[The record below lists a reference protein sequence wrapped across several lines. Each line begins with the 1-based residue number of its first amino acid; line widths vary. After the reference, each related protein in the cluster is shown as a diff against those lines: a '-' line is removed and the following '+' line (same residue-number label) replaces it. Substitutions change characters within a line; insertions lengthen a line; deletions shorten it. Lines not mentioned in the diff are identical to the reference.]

1 MANSGTNADDLGTH
15 RCRVCGGR
23 GRERFRK
30 RGFVVAECARCA
42 SRFVPDPV
50 PDLPSYDEGYFA
62 GQNNGGGYPA
72 YLLDRSLI
80 VENFARR
87 VRWLK
92 PHARGNRLLDVGAA
106 YGFLLVAARELGFEV
121 LGVEPARGCAEFARN
136 ELGIDILSGTLEEA
150 PLDPASFDVIT
161 MFDVIEHLVDLAA
174 TLRRVHELLKPGG
187 LFVVET
193 GDVGA
198 LLARVCG
205 RRWYYYDPPQH
216 ITYFNQASLAAMLES
231 IGFSQPIDVGY
242 LGKSVSLRNFAFQLG
257 RSLGSGPLGELS
269 RAVSRSP
276 LGRLTFPVPDRGNA
290 FTFAVRREASG

>member
-1 MANSGTNADDLGTH
+1 MHNSMSLNPSSSTH
-15 RCRVCGGR
+15 TCRVCGGS
-23 GRERFRK
+23 GMETFRK
-30 RGFVVAECARCA
+30 RGFVIAECAQCA

-62 GQNNGGGYPA
+62 GQENGGGYPA
-72 YLLDRSLI
+72 YLLDRALI

-87 VRWLK
+87 IRWLK
-92 PHARGNRLLDVGAA
+92 PFARGTRLLDVGAA
-106 YGFLLVAARELGFEV
+106 YGFLLLAARELGFDV
-121 LGVEPARGCAEFARN
+121 QGVEPARGCADFARR
-136 ELGIDILSGTLEEA
+136 ELGVEIIPGTLEEA
-150 PLDPASFDVIT
+150 ELPPGSFDVVT
-161 MFDVIEHLVDLAA
+161 MFDVIEHLITPATTLA
-174 TLRRVHELLKPGG
+174 RVRELLKPGG

-216 ITYFNQASLAAMLES
+216 VTYFNQRSLSDLLARS
-231 IGFSQPIDVGY
+231 GFSPPLAIGY

-257 RSLGSGPLGELS
+257 RSFGNGALGDLS

-290 FTFAVRREASG
+290 FTLAVRREPDS

>member
-1 MANSGTNADDLGTH
+1 MTLDAPITPRYA
-15 RCRVCGGR
+15 CRVCGGT
-23 GRERFRK
+23 GTESFRK
-30 RGFVVAECARCA
+30 RGFIVASCASCA

-50 PDLPSYDEGYFA
+50 ADLPSYDEGYFA
-62 GQNNGGGYPA
+62 GQNDGGGYPA
-72 YLLDRSLI
+72 YLLDRELI

-87 VRWLK
+87 IRWVK
-92 PHARGNRLLDVGAA
+92 PLGRGTRLLDVGAA
-106 YGFLLVAARELGFEV
+106 YGFLLVAARGLGYEV
-121 LGVEPARGCAEFARN
+121 LGVEPAQGCADFARR
-136 ELGIDILSGTLEEA
+136 ELGVEILSGTLEEA
-150 PLDPASFDVIT
+150 DLAEASFDVVT
-161 MFDVIEHLVDLAA
+161 MFDVIEHLVDPAA
-174 TLRRVHELLKPGG
+174 TLRRVHALLRPGG

-216 ITYFNQASLAAMLES
+216 VTYFNQKSLADLLVRS
-231 IGFSQPIDVGY
+231 GFSRPLAVGY

-257 RSLGSGPLGELS
+257 RSFGDGRLGDFS

-290 FTFAVRREASG
+290 FTFAVRRE